1 MPLVS
6 GMNMARARS
15 TFCGTKPPRL
25 VARAVIEMSSDQL
38 HAL

>member
-6 GMNMARARS
+6 GMNTAKARS
-15 TFCGTKPPRL
+15 TFCGAEPPRL
-25 VARAVIEMSSDQL
+25 VPRAVIEMSSDQL